1 MSATASIHDDLPA
14 LLPERQRSSSPLS
27 LFLAEADPNA
37 GGLACASVPGVRS
50 DSAIA
55 ISESGECTQSPSP
68 PETGA
73 AADTTLQHTSEHGTL
88 KFSATT
94 EALLQVCMQDP
105 SAFLRAVEDGKV
117 SLPTGQ
123 GWEAAIATKRNNADL
138 RELTR
143 IFHRFECYN
152 IYKHVVEAGHHT
164 GSHWIRDMRP
174 LLAAKLCHDFP
185 GSFVDQKAAN
195 KCLNWV
201 DQGCRYREWAER
213 LSRQDV
219 ELGYL
224 IALPCDVPHST

>member
-1 MSATASIHDDLPA
+1 LPTI
-14 LLPERQRSSSPLS
+14 LPHRQASSSPLS

-37 GGLACASVPGVRS
+37 SGLACPLVHEGRH
-50 DSAIA
+50 DSAIT
-55 ISESGECTQSPSP
+55 ISRSGERTQLPLLP
-68 PETGA
+68 GA
-73 AADTTLQHTSEHGTL
+73 SAIGSGTTMQHTSEHSTL

-105 SAFLRAVEDGKV
+105 SAFLTAVEDGKV
-117 SLPTGQ
+117 SLPNGK

-152 IYKHVVEAGHHT
+152 IYKHVVDAGYHT
-164 GSHWIRDMRP
+164 GSHWIRDLRP
-174 LLAAKLCHDFP
+174 LLAAKLSHDFP
-185 GSFVDQKAAN
+185 SSFVDQKAAN

-213 LSRQDV
+213 LSDPEV

>member
-1 MSATASIHDDLPA
+1 MSATARIHDDLPA
-14 LLPERQRSSSPLS
+14 LLPDRQASSSPLS
-27 LFLAEADPNA
+27 LFLAEADSSA
-37 GGLACASVPGVRS
+37 DGLACSVPGARP
-50 DSAIA
+50 DSAVA
-55 ISESGECTQSPSP
+55 ISGSGQCTHLPLLP
-68 PETGA
+68 GTIA
-73 AADTTLQHTSEHGTL
+73 ASTTTMQHTSEYGTL

-94 EALLQVCMQDP
+94 EALLRACMQDP

-117 SLPTGQ
+117 SLPNGQ

-152 IYKHVVEAGHHT
+152 IYKHVVDAGYHT

-174 LLAAKLCHDFP
+174 LLAAKLSHDFP
-185 GSFVDQKAAN
+185 SSFVDQKAAN

-213 LSRQDV
+213 LSDSEV

-224 IALPCDVPHST
+224 VALPCDVPHST